1 MGKRYDKKRR
11 LLKTGESERPDGYY
25 QYRFTDRKGQRHTI
39 TSATLEDLRK
49 REEQIIRDKAD
60 GIRADAKN
68 VTLDDMFELWSR
80 LKRGLKGNTYQNYCY
95 MYRTFV
101 GPEIGRFR
109 ITTLKRSDIKAF
121 YNSLVDE
128 KNLKIATVDNIHTVL
143 HQVLAVAVEDGY
155 MRMNI
160 SDNLLKELKQA
171 HNMGKSHRKA
181 LTVPEQELFLEFL
194 SREDIPYR
202 HWRPIFSI
210 MANTGMRVG
219 EITGLQWE
227 DIDLDNGMIEVNH
240 TLVYYNHAENGCH
253 FSIHTPKTNAGRR
266 VIPMLEDVRKAFLE
280 EKQYQEFNGLKCNAA
295 VDGYTDFIFIN
306 RFGNLQHQ
314 GTLNKALRRIIRDC
328 NDMQLSKNEKN
339 PVLLPRVSCHS
350 LRHTFTTRLVE
361 AGVNLNVI
369 QDTLGHKDFSSTMD
383 IYTDVTKELK
393 QREFD
398 QLQEKMNEKKYKAN
412 DTPDS

>member
-266 VIPMLEDVRKAFLE
+266 VIPILEDVKKAFLE

-339 PVLLPRVSCHS
+339 PVLLPRFSCHS

-361 AGVNLNVI
+361 AGVNLKVI
-369 QDTLGHKDFSSTMD
+369 QDTLGHKDFSTTMD